1 MSELIQTDRHDLF
14 PIESPADGKATGNW
28 FVLHTRSRQEKSVA
42 TDLMARRIRHFLPL
56 VNHVRYYGRRKA
68 RVDLPLFPGYVFLF
82 GSREEAFSLDRSG
95 KLANILPVREQ
106 GQLDWELRNLR
117 LAIEHQAPLNPY
129 PYLEKGIRVE
139 VKSGPFRGL
148 QGLITDRTEDDRL
161 VIQVDML
168 GQATAIEIDGAL
180 LEPLD

>member
-1 MSELIQTDRHDLF
+1 MSELIQTSHRDLF
-14 PIESPADGKATGNW
+14 PTESPAEGGAAGSW
-28 FVLHTRSRQEKSVA
+28 YVLHTRSRQEKSVA
-42 TDLMARRIRHFLPL
+42 TDLQARRIRHFLPL
-56 VNHVRYYGRRKA
+56 VNQVRYYGRRKA

-82 GSREEAFSLDRSG
+82 GDREEAFSLDRSG
-95 KLANILPVREQ
+95 KLANILPVTNQ
-106 GQLDWELRNLR
+106 TQLDWELRNLR
-117 LAIEHQAPLNPY
+117 QAIDRQAPLNPY
-129 PYLEKGIRVE
+129 PYLEEGIRVE

-148 QGLITDRTEDDRL
+148 QGLITDRTQDDRL